1 MVENG
6 FERIR
11 TQIIKE
17 INATARLFKHIL
29 TGAKL
34 LSIENNN
41 ENKVFGIT
49 FRTPPE
55 DSTGV
60 AHIMEHCVLC
70 GSQKYPVKE
79 PFVELMKGSLNTFLN
94 AFTYPDK
101 TCYPVASQN
110 LKDFYNLIDVYI
122 DAVFHPLISEYIFKQ
137 EGWRYDLENL
147 TAPLTYT
154 GVVFNEMKGAYS
166 DPDNILYR
174 TCLQSL
180 FPDNPYGVDSGG
192 DPNVIPNLTYAQ
204 FLDFHRTYYHPS
216 NSYIFF
222 YGNDDPKERLRL
234 MDDYL
239 KGFKTKQINS
249 SIARQP
255 FFNHPKKIEIA
266 FEPGEE
272 SNHNKGIYVVNW
284 LLVEDTAP
292 ETRLAL
298 SILAHILVGT
308 PASPLRKAL
317 IDSGWGEDLAGA
329 ELDAE
334 ILQPYFSVGLKGLDV
349 DNHGNPVYGEN
360 VDHLIEQTLESLVAE
375 GIDSDTI
382 AASLNT
388 IEFQLRE
395 NNTGPY
401 PQGLILMLRSLTTWL
416 YDQDPLLPL
425 AFEAPLMQIKEC
437 IAKREPYFEGLIRE
451 YFLKNPHQTKV
462 IMKPKQGINK
472 KSAEEEKERLTN
484 IRKGLDHQA
493 LCAIIDDNHKLK
505 QLQETPDSPEALASI
520 PTLRLEDIEKEN
532 VEIPIEII
540 QKDHCPIVYHDIFTN
555 GVVYLDIGFDMHVL
569 NGELLPYISLF
580 GRALTEIGTQT
591 QDFVKLSQWIGRS
604 TGGIHAINLVSSVH
618 NQKSSTAWLFLRGKA
633 IMDNAAEILVILQDI
648 LLGVKLNNRER
659 FLQMALEE
667 KATIEANL
675 IPSGHQVV
683 GSRLKAQ
690 FSESGW
696 VSETIGG
703 VSYLFFLRELIQSI
717 QNEWEEVL
725 NKLDA
730 LRNLLL
736 NKQTMLVNVTL
747 DEKNWRRFRP
757 MLEVFLASLP
767 EEPTTLKHW
776 DIKKL
781 PLFQGLSIPSQVNFV
796 GKGID
801 LNKLD
806 YELDGAINV
815 ISNYLRATYL
825 WEKIRVQG
833 GAYGGFCLYD
843 RYSGVFSFL
852 SYRDPNLLSTL
863 EIYDGTAGFL
873 QHLNLHHDELTKSII
888 GTIGKL
894 DAYLLPDAKGF
905 SSLAR
910 YLTGD
915 TNEVRQRLR
924 DQILNTKA
932 NDFIRFGDILE
943 GAIQHGS
950 IVVMGAEESIQI
962 AQTKSDLK
970 LHLVKVL

>member
-1 MVENG
+1 MVKNG
-6 FERIR
+6 FELIR
-11 TQIIKE
+11 AQKIKE
-17 INATARLFKHIL
+17 INTSARLFRHIL
-29 TGAKL
+29 TNAKL
-34 LSIENNN
+34 LSLENND

-70 GSQKYPVKE
+70 GSRKYPVKE

-110 LKDFYNLIDVYI
+110 LKDFYNLIDVYV
-122 DAVFHPLISEYIFKQ
+122 DAVFHPLITEYNFKQ
-137 EGWRYDLENL
+137 EGWRYDLENP

-154 GVVFNEMKGAYS
+154 GIVFNEMKGAYS

-174 TCLQSL
+174 TSLQSL

-192 DPNVIPNLTYAQ
+192 DPSVIPNLTYEQ

-222 YGNDDPKERLRL
+222 YGNDDPEERLRL
-234 MDDYL
+234 MDNYL
-239 KGFKTKQINS
+239 KEFKAKRIDS
-249 SIARQP
+249 SIALQP
-255 FFNHPKKIEIA
+255 LLNRPQKMEIA
-266 FEPGEE
+266 FDPGEE
-272 SNHNKGIYVVNW
+272 INHKKGMYVVNW
-284 LLVEDTAP
+284 LLVEGTAP
-292 ETRLAL
+292 ETQLAL

-334 ILQPYFSVGLKGLDV
+334 IRQPYFSIGLKGLDID
-349 DNHGNPVYGEN
+349 DNGNPVYGEN
-360 VDHLIEQTLESLVAE
+360 VEHLIKQTLKRLVEE
-375 GIDSDTI
+375 GIDPDTI

-388 IEFQLRE
+388 TEFQLRE
-395 NNTGPY
+395 NNTGSY
-401 PQGLILMLRSLTTWL
+401 PQGLILMLRSLTNWL
-416 YDQDPLLPL
+416 YDRDPLLPL
-425 AFEAPLMQIKEC
+425 AFEAPLMQIKER
-437 IAKREPYFEGLIRE
+437 IAKGEPYFEGLIQNL
-451 YFLKNPHQTKV
+451 FLKNHHQTWV
-462 IMKPKQGINK
+462 IMKPERGIHQK
-472 KSAEEEKERLTN
+472 VAEEEKERLIK
-484 IRKGLDHQA
+484 IRNGLDHQA
-493 LCAIIDDNHKLK
+493 LRAIIDDNHKLK
-505 QLQETPDSPEALASI
+505 QIQKTPDSPEALASI
-520 PTLRLEDIEKEN
+520 PSLRREDIDKEN
-532 VEIPIEII
+532 VKIPIEVI
-540 QKDHCPIVYHDIFTN
+540 KENLCPIVYHNIFTN
-555 GVVYLDIGFDMHVL
+555 GIVYLDIGFDMHVL
-569 NGELLPYISLF
+569 NSELLPYISLF
-580 GRALTEIGTQT
+580 GRALTEIGTET

-604 TGGIHAINLVSSVH
+604 TGGIHTTNLVSSVL
-618 NQKSSTAWLFLRGKA
+618 NQKTSTAWLFLRGKA
-633 IMDNAAEILVILQDI
+633 TIDNAAEMLAILQDI
-648 LLGVKLNNRER
+648 LLWVKLDNKER

-683 GSRLKAQ
+683 HTRLKAQ

-696 VSETIGG
+696 VGEVIGG
-703 VSYLFFLRELIQSI
+703 ISYLFFLRELIQSI
-717 QNEWEEVL
+717 QNEWEQVL
-725 NKLDA
+725 NKLEA

-747 DEKNWRRFRP
+747 DGKNWCRFRP
-757 MLEVFLASLP
+757 MLEDFLASLP
-767 EEPTTLKHW
+767 SEPTILKHW
-776 DIKKL
+776 DIEKL
-781 PLFQGLSIPSQVNFV
+781 PLYQGLSIPAQVNFV

-801 LNKLD
+801 LNKRD
-806 YELDGAINV
+806 HELDGAINV

-825 WEKIRVQG
+825 WEKVRVQG
-833 GAYGGFCLYD
+833 GAYGGFCLFD
-843 RYSGVFSFL
+843 RYSGIFSFL

-863 EIYDGTAGFL
+863 EIYDGTVGFL
-873 QHLNLHHDELTKSII
+873 QHLKLHHDELTKSII

-894 DAYLLPDAKGF
+894 DAYLLPDAKGY

-910 YLTGD
+910 YLTRD

-924 DQILNTKA
+924 DQILNTRA

-943 GAIQHGS
+943 GAIQHSS
-950 IVVMGAEESIQI
+950 IVVMGAEESIQNV
-962 AQTKSDLK
+962 QTKSGLK
-970 LHLVKVL
+970 LRLVKVL